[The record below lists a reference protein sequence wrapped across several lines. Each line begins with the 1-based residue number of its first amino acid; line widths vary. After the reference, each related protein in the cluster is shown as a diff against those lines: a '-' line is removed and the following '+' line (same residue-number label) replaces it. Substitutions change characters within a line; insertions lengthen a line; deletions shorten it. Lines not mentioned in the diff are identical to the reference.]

1 MCEPALRRIPWAEA
15 FSNKSARAE
24 APSRSRSRAAAFAK
38 TSLTIACSPAR
49 VSGAHV
55 CARAFA
61 AVAPIGKTSGV
72 SSRDESLLAASTVNG
87 QGRRRRRAAQKTGPA
102 VRAHF
107 SNTQPVSAFNVETA
121 DFRSSDINFLLPRQW
136 TDFCIER
143 TTASRRPSGF
153 RESLKHAFSSMPGVN
168 VRAKRMGVHPV
179 IVFAGS
185 RPRPGHDGRSR
196 ILRATLA

>member
-1 MCEPALRRIPWAEA
+1 MTQIVTNEPKINLLIGHVRAALWRSQWADA

-55 CARAFA
+55 CARALA

-87 QGRRRRRAAQKTGPA
+87 QPPAKGAVGVAPHKKLAHA

-107 SNTQPVSAFNVETA
+107 SNMQPVSAFNVESA
-121 DFRSSDINFLLPRQW
+121 DF
-136 TDFCIER
+136 
-143 TTASRRPSGF
+143 
-153 RESLKHAFSSMPGVN
+153 
-168 VRAKRMGVHPV
+168 VHL
-179 IVFAGS
+179 I
-185 RPRPGHDGRSR
+185 
-196 ILRATLA
+196 